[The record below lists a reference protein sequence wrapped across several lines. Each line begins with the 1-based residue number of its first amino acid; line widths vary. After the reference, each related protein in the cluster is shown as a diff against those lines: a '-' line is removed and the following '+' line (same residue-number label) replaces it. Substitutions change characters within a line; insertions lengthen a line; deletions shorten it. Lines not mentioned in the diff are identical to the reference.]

1 MKLTAHSNIEGFLA
15 VAGPQLMEG
24 EERNSLILSIAG
36 RLEAGA
42 SYGEE
47 SPLFLT
53 VEEGGQLIAAALRT
67 PPYNLVI
74 HCEEGR
80 PDALEAIAERVLEL
94 DPDLPGVIGI
104 AETAGR
110 FARIWAERTG
120 KTAVKAMSQRLYSLR
135 RVIPPVGVPGRMRE
149 AGKDD
154 FDLLIEWFGAFHAEA
169 TPGDPVSDPRR
180 IVERVMATGKIVLWD
195 DSGPVSMAGSSRGT
209 PNGATI
215 SAVYTPPEQRGNG
228 YASACVAALSRMLLD
243 EGKSFCTLFTDLA
256 NPTSNKIYQRIGYR
270 PVIDYAMY
278 SFAPAEG
285 RTDEP
290 PGR

>member
-1 MKLTAHSNIEGFLA
+1 MRLIEHESVDSFLA
-15 VAGPQLMEG
+15 SVEGRLMAE

-36 RLEAGA
+36 RLKTGA
-42 SYGEE
+42 TYGEE
-47 SPLFLT
+47 SPLLHT
-53 VEEGGQLIAAALRT
+53 VEEEKGLLAAALRT
-67 PPYNLVI
+67 PPHNLVI

-80 PDALEAIAERVLEL
+80 PDALEAVVERVLEL

-120 KTAVKAMSQRLYSLR
+120 EAAVKAMSERLYSLR

-169 TPGDPVSDPRR
+169 TPDQPLIDPER
-180 IVERVMATGKIVLWD
+180 IVERFMAFGRVAIWD
-195 DSGPVSMAGSSRGT
+195 DEGPVSMAGSSRGT
-209 PNGATI
+209 SNGATI

-228 YASACVAALSRMLLD
+228 YASASVAALSKDLLE
-243 EGKSFCTLFTDLA
+243 EGKSFCTLFTDLS

-270 PVIDYAMY
+270 PVVDYAVY
-278 SFAPAEG
+278 SFALAE
-285 RTDEP
+285 R
-290 PGR
+290 RNR